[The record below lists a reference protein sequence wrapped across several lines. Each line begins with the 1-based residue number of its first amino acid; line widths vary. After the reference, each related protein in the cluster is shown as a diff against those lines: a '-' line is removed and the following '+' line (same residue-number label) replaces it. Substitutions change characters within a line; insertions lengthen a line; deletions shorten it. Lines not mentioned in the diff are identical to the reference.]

1 MRRIIFIPPETGGIF
16 YRTNSPFTQRSHEKG
31 SRDNVPCGC
40 RAEPAKSPPQKQTEG
55 LRTYRFAVRRRQP
68 QNNPS
73 VMLRMTAPF
82 TQRSLGKATLHFL
95 LYTKEPLLSLPF
107 LLKGRWHKVPEG
119 ISHRFIRFIEGKR
132 VSTAQYIVGLAFSSG
147 HLPRRSARKPAGR
160 QAKPVC
166 QARPAASPLPQ
177 KSPMDIFGDT
187 PV

>member
-1 MRRIIFIPPETGGIF
+1 MPDDPNDCADKAYPHGAERDDAGQIHGFPPVKLRFSRSFRGGAP
-16 YRTNSPFTQRSHEKG
+16 TEQN
-31 SRDNVPCGC
+31 
-40 RAEPAKSPPQKQTEG
+40 AE
-55 LRTYRFAVRRRQP
+55 YV

-82 TQRSLGKATLHFL
+82 TQRSLGKVTLHFL

-119 ISHRFIRFIEGKR
+119 ISHRFIRFIGGKR

-147 HLPRRSARKPAGR
+147 HVPRRSVRKPAGR